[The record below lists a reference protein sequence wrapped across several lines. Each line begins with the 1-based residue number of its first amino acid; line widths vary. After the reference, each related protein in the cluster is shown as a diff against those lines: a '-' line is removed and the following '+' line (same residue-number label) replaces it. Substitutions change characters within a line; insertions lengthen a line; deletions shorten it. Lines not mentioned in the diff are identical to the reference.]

1 MAQNWTPSFHS
12 GGLDSLTDIM
22 DNSSISTGRRRAES
36 TTTTVRRQVEQ
47 DYGGTKMYGS
57 TGMV

>member
-1 MAQNWTPSFHS
+1 MAQIWTPSFHS
-12 GGLDSLTDIM
+12 GGLDSLTDM

-36 TTTTVRRQVEQ
+36 ATTTVRRQVEQ
-47 DYGGTKMYGS
+47 DYGSTKMYGS